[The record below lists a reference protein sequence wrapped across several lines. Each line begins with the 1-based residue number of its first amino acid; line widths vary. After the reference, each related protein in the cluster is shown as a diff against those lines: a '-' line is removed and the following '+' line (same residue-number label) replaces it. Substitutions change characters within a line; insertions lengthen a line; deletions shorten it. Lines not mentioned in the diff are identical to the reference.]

1 MNLLVHKW
9 QERLTWFDCKLNIK
23 GQDSVSSCMNK
34 WYRISWCLQFKSQNT
49 MLKEITTTKIDP
61 NFIIRHE
68 SNEALIS
75 YYEVCAKSHSNKSFG
90 RLINFKK
97 LILIITFLL
106 LSLKKLSDI
115 VCDLFCTVYSQAAT
129 WTCTER
135 KVHFTLKFLE
145 S

>member
-1 MNLLVHKW
+1 
-9 QERLTWFDCKLNIK
+9 
-23 GQDSVSSCMNK
+23 
-34 WYRISWCLQFKSQNT
+34 

-68 SNEALIS
+68 SNEASILC
-75 YYEVCAKSHSNKSFG
+75 YKVCAKSHSNKSFG

-106 LSLKKLSDI
+106 LFLKKLSGI

-129 WTCTER
+129 
-135 KVHFTLKFLE
+135 
-145 S
+145 

>member
-1 MNLLVHKW
+1 M
-9 QERLTWFDCKLNIK
+9 F
-23 GQDSVSSCMNK
+23 
-34 WYRISWCLQFKSQNT
+34 
-49 MLKEITTTKIDP
+49 KEITTTKIDP

-75 YYEVCAKSHSNKSFG
+75 YYKVCAKSHSNKSFG

-106 LSLKKLSDI
+106 QSLKKLSDI

-135 KVHFTLKFLE
+135 KVSFTLKFLE

>member
-1 MNLLVHKW
+1 
-9 QERLTWFDCKLNIK
+9 
-23 GQDSVSSCMNK
+23 
-34 WYRISWCLQFKSQNT
+34 
-49 MLKEITTTKIDP
+49 MLKEITTTRIDP

-75 YYEVCAKSHSNKSFG
+75 CYKVGAKSHSNKSFG

-106 LSLKKLSDI
+106 LSLKLSDI

-129 WTCTER
+129 
-135 KVHFTLKFLE
+135 
-145 S
+145 

>member
-1 MNLLVHKW
+1 M
-9 QERLTWFDCKLNIK
+9 F
-23 GQDSVSSCMNK
+23 
-34 WYRISWCLQFKSQNT
+34 
-49 MLKEITTTKIDP
+49 KEITTTKIDP

-75 YYEVCAKSHSNKSFG
+75 YYKVCAKSHSNKSFG

-106 LSLKKLSDI
+106 QSLKKLSDI

-135 KVHFTLKFLE
+135 KSTFYSKIFRILKKKIIPTNILLKRIPQKVTHKI
-145 S
+145 